1 MKLTI
6 SGKNLDITEG
16 IRNMTEKKFDKLE
29 RYFFKDVEARI
40 TLNVEKERHIVEV
53 TIPFAGTI
61 LRAEEETAS
70 IYDSIDN
77 SVDILERQIIKHK
90 SKLQK
95 RKHTG
100 ETIRFENVPTME
112 RIKEEDNEP
121 KIVKMKSFP
130 MKPMSPE
137 EAVLQM
143 ELLRHGFYVFSNAD
157 TDAVNVVYKR
167 KDGNYGLIEREF

>member
-1 MKLTI
+1 MKLVI
-6 SGKNLDITEG
+6 SGKNIDITQG

-29 RYFFKDVEARI
+29 KYFFKDVEVKV
-40 TLNVEKERHIVEV
+40 TMNVEKERHIVEV

-61 LRAEEETAS
+61 LRAEETTES
-70 IYDSIDN
+70 LYDSIDD
-77 SVDILERQIIKHK
+77 VVEVLERQVIKHK
-90 SKLQK
+90 TKLQK

-100 ETIRFENVPTME
+100 ETIRFDNVPSF
-112 RIKEEDNEP
+112 KEEEDTEP
-121 KIVKMKSFP
+121 RIVKTKSFP

-143 ELLRHGFYVFSNAD
+143 ELLRHDFYVFSNAD

-167 KDGNYGLIEREF
+167 KDGNYGLIERDY

>member
-1 MKLTI
+1 MKLVI
-6 SGKNLDITEG
+6 SGKNIDITQG

-29 RYFFKDVEARI
+29 KYFFKDVEVKV
-40 TLNVEKERHIVEV
+40 TMNVEKERHIVEV

-61 LRAEEETAS
+61 LRAEETTES
-70 IYDSIDN
+70 LYDSIDD
-77 SVDILERQIIKHK
+77 VVEVLERQVIKHK
-90 SKLQK
+90 TKLQK

-100 ETIRFENVPTME
+100 ETIRFDNVPSF
-112 RIKEEDNEP
+112 KEEEDTEP
-121 KIVKMKSFP
+121 RIVKMKSFP

-143 ELLRHGFYVFSNAD
+143 ELLRHDFYVFSNAD

-167 KDGNYGLIEREF
+167 KDGNYGLIERDY